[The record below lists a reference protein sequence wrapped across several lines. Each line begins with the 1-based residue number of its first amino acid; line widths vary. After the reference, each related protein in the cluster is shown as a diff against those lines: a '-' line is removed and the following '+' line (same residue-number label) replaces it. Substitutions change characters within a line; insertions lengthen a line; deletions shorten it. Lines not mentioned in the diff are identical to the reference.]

1 MKVNGQQPSQLS
13 ELAAGKSQEAGRDIA
28 RTRPDRPRALEE
40 PSNRTSLT
48 FNKVRDAIRQEPDVR
63 AGRVQE
69 IRESLKKGDFKISAE
84 KLAENMLV
92 ASLKEDLDQA

>member
-1 MKVNGQQPSQLS
+1 MKVNGQQPNQLS
-13 ELAAGKSQEAGRDIA
+13 ELAAGKSHEAGRDIA
-28 RTRPDRPRALEE
+28 RTRPDRPRAMEE
-40 PSNRTSLT
+40 ASNRTTLT